1 MVRSRAELDSRR
13 PGLLRRTE
21 RAATLV
27 EYALLVAVFVVPASA
42 GLSFMRDSAKSK
54 MGHVAEQVAKSPT
67 TTTTEAGD
75 GGGGGGSSTSTTAAP
90 TSTTTTVRP
99 TGGSA
104 SPPTT
109 TTSTPPT
116 STTVAKVAKTTAPTL
131 TTSKSGSGG
140 SKRWK
145 SKRWKVDGSVKITDN
160 TGAAVN
166 GATVTF
172 QVQEFDKYGKVTAT
186 TTVTATTS
194 SSGNA
199 TLTVS
204 NLTSSDRTVKV
215 TVTNVTGLPAGTTW
229 NGSSTNAQANRPAP
243 W

>member
-1 MVRSRAELDSRR
+1 MDHVRAVIHPFRR
-13 PGLLRRTE
+13 LRRRGE

-54 MGHVAEQVAKSPT
+54 MGHVATQVAKSPT
-67 TTTTEAGD
+67 TTTTEAGG

-90 TSTTTTVRP
+90 TSTTTTTTP
-99 TGGSA
+99 T
-104 SPPTT
+104 TT

-131 TTSKSGSGG
+131 TTSKSGSG
-140 SKRWK
+140 S

-172 QVQEFDKYGKVTAT
+172 KVEEIDKYGSVTAT
-186 TTVTATTS
+186 TTVTGTTN

-199 TLTVS
+199 ITEF
-204 NLTSSDRTVKV
+204 
-215 TVTNVTGLPAGTTW
+215 TTPS
-229 NGSSTNAQANRPAP
+229 GPAP
-243 W
+243 SWKDASRAPFASNATR

>member
-1 MVRSRAELDSRR
+1 MDNVRAVIHPFRR
-13 PGLLRRTE
+13 LRRRGE

-90 TSTTTTVRP
+90 TSTTTTTP
-99 TGGSA
+99 T
-104 SPPTT
+104 TT

-145 SKRWKVDGSVKITDN
+145 VDGSVKITDN

-172 QVQEFDKYGKVTAT
+172 QVQEFDKYGNVTAT
-186 TTVTATTS
+186 TTATATTD

-199 TLTVS
+199 TLEVS
-204 NLTSSDRTVKV
+204 KLTYSDETVKV

>member
-1 MVRSRAELDSRR
+1 MDHVRAVIHPFRR
-13 PGLLRRTE
+13 LRRRGE

-54 MGHVAEQVAKSPT
+54 MGHVATQVAKSP
-67 TTTTEAGD
+67 
-75 GGGGGGSSTSTTAAP
+75 
-90 TSTTTTVRP
+90 
-99 TGGSA
+99 
-104 SPPTT
+104 T

-131 TTSKSGSGG
+131 TTSKSGSG
-140 SKRWK
+140 S

-172 QVQEFDKYGKVTAT
+172 KVEEIDKYGSVTAT
-186 TTVTATTS
+186 TTVTGTTN

-204 NLTSSDRTVKV
+204 NLTSSDMTVKV

-229 NGSSTNAQANRPAP
+229 NGSSTNAQANRPTP

>member
-54 MGHVAEQVAKSPT
+54 MGHVATQVAKSPT
-67 TTTTEAGD
+67 TTTTEAGG

-90 TSTTTTVRP
+90 TSTTTTTTP
-99 TGGSA
+99 T
-104 SPPTT
+104 TT

-145 SKRWKVDGSVKITDN
+145 VDGSVKITDN

-172 QVQEFDKYGKVTAT
+172 QVQEFDKYGNVTAT
-186 TTVTATTS
+186 TTATATTD

-199 TLTVS
+199 TLEVS
-204 NLTSSDRTVKV
+204 KLTYSDETVKV

>member
-54 MGHVAEQVAKSPT
+54 MGHVATQVAKSPT

-90 TSTTTTVRP
+90 TSTTTTTP
-99 TGGSA
+99 T
-104 SPPTT
+104 TT

-145 SKRWKVDGSVKITDN
+145 VDGSVKITDN

-172 QVQEFDKYGKVTAT
+172 QVQEFDKYGNVTAT
-186 TTVTATTS
+186 TTVTGTTN

>member
-90 TSTTTTVRP
+90 TSTTTT
-99 TGGSA
+99 TTA
-104 SPPTT
+104 PTT
-109 TTSTPPT
+109 TTTTTAPPVT
-116 STTVAKVAKTTAPTL
+116 SPPRVAKTTAPTL
-131 TTSKSGSGG
+131 TTSKSGSGKK
-140 SKRWK
+140 KRWQ
-145 SKRWKVDGSVKITDN
+145 VDGSVKITDN

-172 QVQEFDKYGKVTAT
+172 QVQEFDKYGNVTAT

>member
-54 MGHVAEQVAKSPT
+54 MGHVATQVAKSPT

-90 TSTTTTVRP
+90 TSTTTTTTP
-99 TGGSA
+99 T
-104 SPPTT
+104 TT

-145 SKRWKVDGSVKITDN
+145 VDGSVKITDN

-172 QVQEFDKYGKVTAT
+172 QVQEFDKYGNVTAT
-186 TTVTATTS
+186 TTVTATTI

-229 NGSSTNAQANRPAP
+229 NGSSTNAQANRPSP

>member
-90 TSTTTTVRP
+90 TSTTTTTTP
-99 TGGSA
+99 T
-104 SPPTT
+104 TT

-172 QVQEFDKYGKVTAT
+172 QVQEFDKYGNVTAT

>member
-1 MVRSRAELDSRR
+1 MVRSRAELDPR
-13 PGLLRRTE
+13 PTGRFRRTE

-27 EYALLVAVFVVPASA
+27 EYAMLVAVFVVPASA
-42 GLSFMRDSAKSK
+42 GVAFMRDSAKSK
-54 MGHVAEQVAKSPT
+54 MGHVATQVAKSPT

-90 TSTTTTVRP
+90 TSTTTTTP
-99 TGGSA
+99 T
-104 SPPTT
+104 TT

-145 SKRWKVDGSVKITDN
+145 VDGSVKITDN

-172 QVQEFDKYGKVTAT
+172 QVQEFDKYGNVTAT